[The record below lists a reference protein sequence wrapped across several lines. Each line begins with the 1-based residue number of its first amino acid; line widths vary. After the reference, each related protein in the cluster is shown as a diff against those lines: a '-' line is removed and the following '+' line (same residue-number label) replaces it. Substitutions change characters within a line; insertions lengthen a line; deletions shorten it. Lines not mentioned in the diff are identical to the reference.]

1 MRRQLLISI
10 RSATKKAAPPAGLLA
25 RSARA
30 AYRGAGARGGTEVAP
45 GRRRLMGAV
54 ASTLWEAHDAKFFSD
69 NFRREISLA
78 CKFPV
83 RLQRT
88 VPHLVG
94 LAIINDYDP
103 AGRHP

>member
-1 MRRQLLISI
+1 MLVDVVS
-10 RSATKKAAPPAGLLA
+10 SAPVKFLNMGRPNLSRPLKRDAEVRLA
-25 RSARA
+25 
-30 AYRGAGARGGTEVAP
+30 VAP
-45 GRRRLMGAV
+45 
-54 ASTLWEAHDAKFFSD
+54 TLWEAHDAKFFSD

>member
-1 MRRQLLISI
+1 MRQLAHPRKPRPATYSMLVDVVS
-10 RSATKKAAPPAGLLA
+10 SAPVKFLNMGRPNLSRPLKRDAEVRLA
-25 RSARA
+25 
-30 AYRGAGARGGTEVAP
+30 VAP
-45 GRRRLMGAV
+45 
-54 ASTLWEAHDAKFFSD
+54 TLWEAHDAKFFSD